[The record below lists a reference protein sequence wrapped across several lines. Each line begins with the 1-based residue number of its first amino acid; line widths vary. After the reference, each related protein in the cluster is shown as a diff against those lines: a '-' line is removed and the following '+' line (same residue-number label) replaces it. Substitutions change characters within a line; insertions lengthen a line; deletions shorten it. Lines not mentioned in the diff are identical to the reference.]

1 MAYKVIIMPPAQHR
15 LDMYVDYTIRKLQNR
30 QAAKA
35 ILYDAQM
42 TKKRLSEIADS
53 LQFCENSILRRHGY
67 RKIVFLKHG
76 FIMVYRIV
84 DNKVIVDGM
93 FHELQD
99 YEAMFVNQMRLK

>member
-15 LDMYVDYTIRKLQNR
+15 LDMYVEYTLRKLQNR

-35 ILYDAQM
+35 ILEDAKI
-42 TKKRLSEIADS
+42 TKKRLSEVADS
-53 LQFCENSILRRHGY
+53 LQFCDNPLLRGHGY
-67 RKIVFLKHG
+67 RKINFLKHD
-76 FIMVYRIV
+76 FVMIYRVV
-84 DNKVIVDGM
+84 DKEVVVDGM